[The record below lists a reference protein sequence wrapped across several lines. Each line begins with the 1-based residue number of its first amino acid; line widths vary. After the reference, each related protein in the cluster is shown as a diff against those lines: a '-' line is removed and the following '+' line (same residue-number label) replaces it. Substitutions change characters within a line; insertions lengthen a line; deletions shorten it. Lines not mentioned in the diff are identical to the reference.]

1 MTHSELQG
9 KIRIKLKIAADLGNV
24 SRVGFLFAPVL
35 LFARQV
41 AERGYP
47 FHEGMIKRY
56 NKCKLFR

>member
-9 KIRIKLKIAADLGNV
+9 KIHIKLKIAADLGIA

-35 LFARQV
+35 LKAWLV
-41 AERGYP
+41 AERRCP
-47 FHEGMIKRY
+47 FHERMIKRY

>member
-9 KIRIKLKIAADLGNV
+9 KIRIKLKIAADLGSV
-24 SRVGFLFAPVL
+24 FRVGFLLCP
-35 LFARQV
+35 
-41 AERGYP
+41 AEGQTGGGAAYP